1 MAEIVQSLFGVSP
14 EMYQRQQQDRADAQ
28 ALRFAQ
34 LDPFQQ
40 ANFAIGRGANMLGG
54 AIGGALGG
62 QDPELQRITMR
73 QQIAGQLNPNDLSTF
88 EQAFNALAPTD
99 PEGAMMVRAEL
110 EKVQM
115 GQAKLASENALTEQR
130 RASATAS
137 LREKEGVDPV
147 QQLLRTGKFTPASV
161 SAYQKSGEI
170 ADLKP
175 IDSATKTQ
183 VVETTGGQLLVD
195 MGTGQTIA
203 NLGAAPDRRNIAT
216 TNVNVSG
223 TAENEYAK
231 KVGSAVATSDISL
244 IENAQAVAGTLP
256 KMYETRQLLE
266 SGDLN
271 TGFAAE
277 FQQVIDRA
285 KTKLLADEKAGKRV
299 TDTEYLDALLGS
311 DVFPQISALGIGAR
325 GLDTPAEREFLRQV
339 ITGTISLDRETL
351 KRMTDFRIKAAERA
365 VESYNKKLGAGELK
379 QYQTIT
385 GRTLS
390 PVAVAP
396 APAAAGGG
404 TLAERAAAE
413 LKRRQ
418 SKGK

>member
-28 ALRFAQ
+28 AMRFAQ

-62 QDPELQRITMR
+62 QDPELQRVTMR
-73 QQIAGQLNPNDLSTF
+73 QQIARQLNPGDPASI
-88 EQAFNALAPTD
+88 EQAITALSQAGDT
-99 PEGAMMVRAEL
+99 EGAMMLQGEYRKLQESGALIAQRGAAAAES
-110 EKVQM
+110 
-115 GQAKLASENALTEQR
+115 QAK
-130 RASATAS
+130 ATAA

-161 SAYQKSGEI
+161 STYQKSGEI
-170 ADLKP
+170 GDLKP
-175 IDSATKTQ
+175 VDSATKTQ
-183 VVETTGGQLLVD
+183 VVETAGGQLLVD

-203 NLGAAPDRRNIAT
+203 NLGKAPDRRAV
-216 TNVNVSG
+216 TNVSLSG
-223 TAENEYAK
+223 TAENKYANV
-231 KVGSAVATSDISL
+231 VGESVAKSDINL

-266 SGDLN
+266 SGALN

-277 FQQVIDRA
+277 LQQVVDRA
-285 KTKLLADEKAGKRV
+285 KTKILSDKRAGKRV

-325 GLDTPAEREFLRQV
+325 GLDTPAEREFLRKV

-351 KRMTDFRIKAAERA
+351 KRMTDFRIGNAERA
-365 VESYNKKLGAGELK
+365 VENYNKKLNAGELR
-379 QYQTIT
+379 QYQNIT
-385 GRTLS
+385 GRTLT
-390 PVAVAP
+390 PVASAP
-396 APAAAGGG
+396 RPRPGRGDG
-404 TLAERAAAE
+404 TPQNPIKLD
-413 LKRRQ
+413 
-418 SKGK
+418 